1 MKKPAV
7 IVSLLLLTLISA
19 PASAVEPPRPESI
32 AELMSFKLV
41 RGMTNFATAIV
52 ELPKQT
58 YITTRTHGPIGY
70 VVGPIKGLGMSL
82 YRGLIGATETI
93 FFMVPQPGYYDPM
106 IQPTYVWEGWD
117 DIRAE
122 RISKAQTENEQ
133 KPGE

>member
-41 RGMTNFATAIV
+41 RGVTNFATAIV

-70 VVGPIKGLGMSL
+70 VVGPIKGFGMSL

-106 IQPTYVWEGWD
+106 IQPTYVWEGWE

-122 RISKAQTENEQ
+122 RVGQDQTDKEQ